1 MKNLLNIQKKA
12 LENPSAPLERISKPF
27 LMFSN
32 MFERTK
38 NLLKEMSNMLER
50 IKNLFEE
57 MSNMFGRTKNLFE
70 EILNMFERIKNGL
83 EEMLNMFEKPAER
96 SAVFSNCTET
106 FSSVLVSNISC
117 IKSFI
122 MEPGSIKN

>member
-1 MKNLLNIQKKA
+1 
-12 LENPSAPLERISKPF
+12 LENSSAPLERILKPF

-38 NLLKEMSNMLER
+38 NLLDGMINMLER
-50 IKNLFEE
+50 IKNPFEE
-57 MSNMFGRTKNLFE
+57 MSNMFERVKNLSE
-70 EILNMFERIKNGL
+70 EILNMFERTKNGL
-83 EEMLNMFEKPAER
+83 EEMLNMFEKRAER
-96 SAVFSNCTET
+96 CTVFSNSTET

-117 IKSFI
+117 IKTFI